1 MNVAIIP
8 ARGGSQRIPGKNI
21 KAFCGRPILSYS
33 IEVARNSRLFDDVIV
48 STDDETVAS
57 VAVDNGATVPFVR
70 PADISDEFT
79 GTNAVVRHALQW
91 LRDND
96 REFDYACCIYATAPL
111 LRESYLRKGLQ
122 LLQASNKMFAF
133 SVASFPFSIYRAL
146 LIDEGGSI
154 QPRFPEFAEARSQDL
169 EEHYHD
175 AGQFYWGKP
184 QAFIDEL
191 PLYSDSAV
199 PVHLPRH
206 LVQDIDN
213 EEDWLRAEILH
224 AVLQQRMG
232 EDEYHDDV

>member
-21 KAFCGRPILSYS
+21 KEFCGKPILSYS
-33 IEVARNSRLFDDVIV
+33 IEVALNSGLFDEVIV

-70 PADISDEFT
+70 PGDISDEFT

-111 LRESYLRKGLQ
+111 LRESYLRKGLK

-154 QPRFPEFAEARSQDL
+154 RPRFPEFAEARSQDL

-199 PVHLPRH
+199 AVHLPRH

>member
-21 KAFCGRPILSYS
+21 KVFCGKPILSYS
-33 IEVARNSRLFDDVIV
+33 IEVALNSRLFDEVIV

-57 VAVDNGATVPFVR
+57 VAVDHGATVPFVR
-70 PADISDEFT
+70 PRDISDEFT

-146 LIDEGGSI
+146 SIDEGGSI